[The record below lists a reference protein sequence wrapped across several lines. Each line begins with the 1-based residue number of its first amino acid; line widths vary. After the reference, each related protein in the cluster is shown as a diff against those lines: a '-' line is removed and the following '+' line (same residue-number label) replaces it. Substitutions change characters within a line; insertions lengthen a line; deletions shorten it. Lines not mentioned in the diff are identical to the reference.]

1 MTAPDPLPISLV
13 SHHVF
18 CPRRAWLEAA
28 GEQTDTYQM
37 SVGELSHRATDNP
50 ANSRGGRHRSV
61 DIAHP
66 AWGITG
72 RADAVEDHD
81 GSLRVVEYK
90 ATPVRRE
97 AEPTDTMRVQLALQS
112 ACLEAMG
119 HTVVEHG
126 VYFTTHHKYVPVA
139 LSTKDFDAAR
149 AEVSKTRATLQS
161 STAPAPLEDDPRCM
175 RCSHVGVC
183 LPEERAQNPV
193 IRRIHAA
200 DPDSQIIHLATSG
213 SRASIRHGRLC
224 VSARGEEV
232 ASFPLERVSGLVV
245 HGNIDLSS
253 ALIRELLWRGLT
265 IVWCSGTGRVIGWG
279 HTANTPNGLARV
291 RQHQASAEGRLALA
305 REFIGAKIANQA
317 TLLRRN
323 GDAPATVSYLR
334 MLQRTALSAE
344 TLGALYGFEG
354 EAAARYFASFSTM
367 LRPRQAEVFLA
378 RWPGRAG
385 RGALDPLNVALNFVY
400 GVLVAET
407 IRAVAACGLDPHA
420 GFLHSSNR
428 NKPALALDLMEEFRA
443 PLGDAVVLTAINNG
457 EITESGF
464 SSALGSCRLR
474 DSGRKALLSA
484 YERRLATEFTHP
496 VFKYKVT
503 WRRAIEVQ
511 ARMVLGYIDGS
522 QAKYTGVATR

>member
-1 MTAPDPLPISLV
+1 MARTHDCLV
-13 SHHVF
+13 F
-18 CPRRAWLEAA
+18 WNRPC
-28 GEQTDTYQM
+28 
-37 SVGELSHRATDNP
+37 HR
-50 ANSRGGRHRSV
+50 
-61 DIAHP
+61 
-66 AWGITG
+66 
-72 RADAVEDHD
+72 
-81 GSLRVVEYK
+81 
-90 ATPVRRE
+90 
-97 AEPTDTMRVQLALQS
+97 M
-112 ACLEAMG
+112 
-119 HTVVEHG
+119 
-126 VYFTTHHKYVPVA
+126 
-139 LSTKDFDAAR
+139 
-149 AEVSKTRATLQS
+149 
-161 STAPAPLEDDPRCM
+161 
-175 RCSHVGVC
+175 
-183 LPEERAQNPV
+183 
-193 IRRIHAA
+193 
-200 DPDSQIIHLATSG
+200 
-213 SRASIRHGRLC
+213 
-224 VSARGEEV
+224 
-232 ASFPLERVSGLVV
+232 
-245 HGNIDLSS
+245 
-253 ALIRELLWRGLT
+253 
-265 IVWCSGTGRVIGWG
+265 G

-367 LRPRQAEVFLA
+367 LRPRQAEVFW
-378 RWPGRAG
+378 RGGPAG
-385 RGALDPLNVALNFVY
+385 RQRALDPLNVALNFVY